1 MFLRSC
7 PNVNPGADYEKIASN
22 ALNTY
27 PLGEYIRREWGIGRV
42 LKWKSMV
49 DPQLVAKGAENAHV
63 GLHKIL
69 GTIFEAISGGIYH
82 PFVRVSSSLISP
94 C

>member
-1 MFLRSC
+1 M
-7 PNVNPGADYEKIASN
+7 
-22 ALNTY
+22 
-27 PLGEYIRREWGIGRV
+27 
-42 LKWKSMV
+42 
-49 DPQLVAKGAENAHV
+49 VAKGADNAHI

-69 GTIFEAISGGIYH
+69 GTIVEAMSGGIYH